1 MSYKTITTKLGLERS
16 YYLRKRLFGARGWH
30 IRISGS
36 PHSGS
41 TLPIGTLY
49 FLYRSN
55 CNTFYIENINCR
67 QTRYFLPHDEPSISI
82 YPTETMVTLPQVH
95 ASNAQIPT
103 SLPPNLVAVFIGA
116 TSGIGEAALKEFVRN
131 ARSPKCYLVG
141 RCEQAAN
148 RIIDECNALNPD
160 ASVVFLRADMSL
172 VREADR
178 LCETIIGVERVV
190 DVLFL
195 SAGAAVLDRSG
206 RFSYLLFG

>member
-1 MSYKTITTKLGLERS
+1 
-16 YYLRKRLFGARGWH
+16 
-30 IRISGS
+30 
-36 PHSGS
+36 
-41 TLPIGTLY
+41 
-49 FLYRSN
+49 
-55 CNTFYIENINCR
+55 
-67 QTRYFLPHDEPSISI
+67 
-82 YPTETMVTLPQVH
+82 MVTLPQVH
-95 ASNAQIPT
+95 ASNAQIAS